1 MTHEY
6 SSGYLEQ
13 GGKRITWDQEF
24 KDNLGD
30 IGR

>member
-13 GGKRITWDQEF
+13 GSKRITGDQEF
-24 KDNLGD
+24 RDNLGN
-30 IGR
+30 IVR